1 MENKEE
7 QMIAEYIGNTDFE
20 ETEFEEIPIPMNF
33 DGILDEDENSLIQ
46 YDLEKFKKGIKDYSY
61 ISGAFTALRN
71 AGMSETN
78 IMSLLL
84 GEMEIKS
91 VTKQLECQE
100 RITKIKAEASLKEEV

>member
-7 QMIAEYIGNTDFE
+7 QMIAEYIGGNEFE
-20 ETEFEEIPIPMNF
+20 ESQFEEIPIPMNF
-33 DGILDEDENSLIQ
+33 EGILDEDERGLVQ
-46 YDLEKFKKGIKDYSY
+46 YDLDKFKKGIKDYSY

-78 IMSLLL
+78 VVSLLL

-91 VTKQLECQE
+91 VSKQLECQE
-100 RITKIKAEASLKEEV
+100 RIAKIKADASLKEEV